1 MYTQCPECNARFR
14 VRAAALRAAGGTVRC
29 GRCGSA
35 FNALDRLDD
44 AVPPADD
51 DARREPVAGP
61 ANGVAATPGPVTITE
76 FHFTADDIEKV
87 FVEGSVWQER
97 SGAASADEAAG
108 PADAEDPLVLVSES
122 QPVEDITLEGEQ
134 ISIESILGVRDD
146 LDSTAEFEILT
157 DVPDSAFPA
166 DSDAVSIEGAP
177 PPAATEAAL
186 APDSGSIPEST
197 LDILLETAPRTARR
211 AEPTLRATAA
221 PATRPAEVASIA
233 ELRWRRSAEQSI
245 PDFDAD
251 EQRRGVSR
259 SALAWSFGC
268 LLLALG
274 LLAQVT
280 HQFRQD
286 LVRHP
291 RIGPVLEDVYSRL
304 GVPLSPNWDL
314 AAFELRRWSTASD
327 ADTNG
332 RITVRASITNRAA
345 FAQPHPILRLELDDR
360 YGDSVAVRDFEPTE
374 YLKDPSESARLLGPG
389 ASTEA
394 ELVIVPPGPDAVG
407 YQLDAC
413 LRESAELLRCAGKRN

>member
-44 AVPPADD
+44 VVPAAA
-51 DARREPVAGP
+51 DARSEPVAGP
-61 ANGVAATPGPVTITE
+61 ANGVAEPPGPVTITE

-87 FVEGSVWQER
+87 FVEGSVWQAR
-97 SGAASADEAAG
+97 SDAARADEAAG
-108 PADAEDPLVLVSES
+108 PTDAEAPLVLVSES

-134 ISIESILGVRDD
+134 ISIESILGVSED
-146 LDSTAEFEILT
+146 LDSTDEFEILT

-166 DSDAVSIEGAP
+166 DADAVAIEGASP
-177 PPAATEAAL
+177 PVAAEAAL
-186 APDSGSIPEST
+186 APDSGPMPEST
-197 LDILLETAPRTARR
+197 LDILLETAPRSARR
-211 AEPTLRATAA
+211 IEPTLRATAT
-221 PATRPAEVASIA
+221 PATRPTEAASLA
-233 ELRWRRSAEQSI
+233 ELRWRRSAEQSL

-251 EQRRGVSR
+251 DERRGVSR

-274 LLAQVT
+274 LVAQVT

-291 RIGPVLEDVYSRL
+291 RIGPVVEDVYARL

-327 ADTNG
+327 ADANG
-332 RITVRASITNRAA
+332 RLTVRASITNRAA

-360 YGDSVAVRDFEPTE
+360 YGDSVAVRDFEPAE
-374 YLKDPSESARLLGPG
+374 YLKNPSESARLLAPG

-394 ELVIVPPGPDAVG
+394 ELVIVQPGPDAVG

-413 LRESAELLRCAGKRN
+413 VRESAALLRCAGKRN